1 MEKAKR
7 EEIKF
12 VIDQLRKD
20 KIIYATEACATVL
33 VCILGYMFANM
44 YFNTPLNNWI
54 SALLLFIGVG
64 YTIFMGVGN
73 FIRLQKIKKLEKEL

>member
-1 MEKAKR
+1 MKQEN
-7 EEIKF
+7 IKF
-12 VIDQLRKD
+12 IVDQLRKD

-33 VCILGYMFANM
+33 MCILGFLFANM
-44 YFNTPLNNWI
+44 YLEAPLNNWI

-73 FIRLQKIKKLEKEL
+73 FIRLQRIKKLEKGL